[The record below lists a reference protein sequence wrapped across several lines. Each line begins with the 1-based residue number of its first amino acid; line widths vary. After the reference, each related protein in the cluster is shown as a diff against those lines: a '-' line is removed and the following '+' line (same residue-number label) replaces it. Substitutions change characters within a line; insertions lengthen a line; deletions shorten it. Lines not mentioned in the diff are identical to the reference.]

1 LNPETSPISTATSNG
16 TGSGTSTTKTS
27 SDRKTWEEWLSDGQQ
42 AFAEVHPDADQRR
55 RDAAEVYLARGIEVY
70 QRRCPSLLALNTK
83 PKHLQ

>member
-1 LNPETSPISTATSNG
+1 MNS
-16 TGSGTSTTKTS
+16 TSTTPE
-27 SDRKTWEEWLSDGQQ
+27 RKTWEDWLADGQQ

-70 QRRCPSLLALNTK
+70 QRRCPSLLALNDK